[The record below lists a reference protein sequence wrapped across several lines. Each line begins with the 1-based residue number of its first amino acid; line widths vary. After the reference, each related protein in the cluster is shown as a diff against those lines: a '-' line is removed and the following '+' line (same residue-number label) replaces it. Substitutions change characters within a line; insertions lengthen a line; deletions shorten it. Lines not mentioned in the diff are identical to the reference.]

1 MGSLSQRTLYAN
13 LTNQITKNQIYAKM
27 NNRKIQIT
35 DAKVW
40 GYGADSKNLGRFLS
54 KLLRQ
59 GNEIATE

>member
-1 MGSLSQRTLYAN
+1 
-13 LTNQITKNQIYAKM
+13 M

-40 GYGADSKNLGRFLS
+40 GYGADSKNLGRFRFLS

-59 GNEIATE
+59 DIGFATK

>member
-1 MGSLSQRTLYAN
+1 
-13 LTNQITKNQIYAKM
+13 M

-59 GNEIATE
+59 GKGFATE